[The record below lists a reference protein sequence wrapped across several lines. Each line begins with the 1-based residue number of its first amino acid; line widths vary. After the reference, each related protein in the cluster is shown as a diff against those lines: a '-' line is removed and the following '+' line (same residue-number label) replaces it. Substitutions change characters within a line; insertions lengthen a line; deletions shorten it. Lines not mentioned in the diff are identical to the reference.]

1 MTKLVK
7 FAEYFTKTVFMFEAF
22 LQFLQDPKPAIE
34 AGGLLLVT
42 LIVFAETGLFFCF
55 FLPGDYLLFVAGLFC
70 STKMIKEPI
79 WLVVLCIVVAAI
91 IGNYVGYYFGKSVG
105 KGIYQRKESWFFKKK
120 HIENT
125 EAFFNKHGGKA
136 LIMARFLP
144 IMRTFTPIVAGI
156 INMEMR
162 KFSWY
167 VNIGAVAWGASITL
181 LGYIVGAIYP
191 ETIHY
196 LHWIILIIIGAT
208 TVLAVKSYFSMKGSK

>member
-1 MTKLVK
+1 
-7 FAEYFTKTVFMFEAF
+7 MFEAIY
-22 LQFLQDPKPAIE
+22 QFLQDPKPAIE
-34 AGGLLLVT
+34 AGGLILVT

-55 FLPGDYLLFVAGLFC
+55 FLPGDYLLFIAGLFC

-79 WLVVLCIVVAAI
+79 WLVVLCIIIAAI

-105 KGIYQRKESWFFKKK
+105 KGIYEKKESWFFKRK

-156 INMEMR
+156 IRMDMR

-181 LGYIVGAIYP
+181 LGYVLGNVYP
-191 ETIHY
+191 DIIHY
-196 LHWIILIIIGAT
+196 LGWIIIAFVVFT
-208 TVLAVKSYFSMKGSK
+208 SAVAIKSYFSMNKAK

>member
-1 MTKLVK
+1 
-7 FAEYFTKTVFMFEAF
+7 MFEAF
-22 LQFLQDPKPAIE
+22 YQFLQDPKPAIE
-34 AGGLLLVT
+34 AGGLILVT

-55 FLPGDYLLFVAGLFC
+55 FLPGDYLLFIAGLFC

-79 WLVVLCIVVAAI
+79 WLVVLCIIIAAI

-105 KGIYQRKESWFFKKK
+105 KGIYEKKESWFFKRK

-156 INMEMR
+156 IRMDMR

-181 LGYIVGAIYP
+181 LGYILGTVYP
-191 ETIHY
+191 EIIHY
-196 LHWIILIIIGAT
+196 LHWIIIFFVGVTSVVAI
-208 TVLAVKSYFSMKGSK
+208 KSYFSMNKAK